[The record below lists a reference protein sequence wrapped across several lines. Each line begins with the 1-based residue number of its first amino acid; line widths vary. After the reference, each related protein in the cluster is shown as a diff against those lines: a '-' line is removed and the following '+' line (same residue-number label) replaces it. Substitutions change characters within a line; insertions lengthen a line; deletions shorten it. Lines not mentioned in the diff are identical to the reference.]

1 MTFDENNIV
10 VEVAVLRL
18 KQKRTFQRAKAETK
32 KGIKKLREECYKQK
46 GLQSE
51 IYRQQ
56 RMNAIYG

>member
-1 MTFDENNIV
+1 MV
-10 VEVAVLRL
+10 VEIAVLRL
-18 KQKRTFQRAKAETK
+18 KQKGTFQRAKAETK